1 MSDEKAPDPG
11 SRDLQAKLQDKRG
24 VVSQRLRSERQAEEL
39 RANLKRRKAK
49 ARMTPSGDK

>member
-1 MSDEKAPDPG
+1 MSDEKTPEPVPEG
-11 SRDLQAKLQDKRG
+11 VRDKRG

-49 ARMTPSGDK
+49 MRSAPPGDK